1 MTNADEQATNQ
12 PGRRRG
18 RADDS
23 IDPFV
28 RFADI
33 VPQDRLAN
41 VRVAMIGA
49 GGIGAP
55 AALSLAKMGVS
66 RLTVWDFDTV
76 GPENFGPQF
85 YGPKEV
91 NQPKVLAL
99 GRMLAKRAPWCD
111 YTGNQARYRG
121 DPIEDADV
129 IIAAVDSLSA
139 RKVIWSGIDDES
151 RILLVDPKMGA
162 EVLTV
167 HTVIPAEDN
176 DWYPHELEGT
186 AVEAV
191 CTAKATFHCG
201 MVAGAYVAQA
211 VKAWLVDELF
221 PRVEVNLDLRFMSQ
235 MTTDR
240 EAKKA
245 AFAAIQQ
252 NEAA

>member
-1 MTNADEQATNQ
+1 MSNANEQANNQ
-12 PGRRRG
+12 PGRRS

-28 RFADI
+28 RFSDI

-41 VRVAMIGA
+41 VRIAMVGA

-85 YGPKEV
+85 YGPSEV

-99 GRMLAKRAPWCD
+99 GRMLKRRAPWCD
-111 YTGNQARYRG
+111 YTGVRERYRG
-121 DPIEDADV
+121 NPIEDADV
-129 IIAAVDSLSA
+129 IISAVDSLAA
-139 RKVIWSGIDDES
+139 RKVIWSGVDPAS

-211 VKAWLVDELF
+211 VKAWLVGELF
-221 PRVEVNLDLRFMSQ
+221 PRVEVNVDLRFMAQ

-240 EAKKA
+240 DAKKA
-245 AFAAIQQ
+245 AFAATQG
-252 NEAA
+252 EVAA

>member
-1 MTNADEQATNQ
+1 MTDTPNNSQS
-12 PGRRRG
+12 RRS
-18 RADDS
+18 RANPD

-33 VPQDRLAN
+33 VPQDRLGR
-41 VRVAMIGA
+41 VRVAMVGA

-91 NQPKVLAL
+91 NRPKVLAL
-99 GRMLAKRAPWCD
+99 GGMLSKRAPWCD
-111 YTGNQARYRG
+111 YTGIQERYTG
-121 DPIEDADV
+121 EPFDADV
-129 IIAAVDSLSA
+129 VIAAVDSLNA
-139 RKVIWSGIDDES
+139 RKIIWSGIDDDS

-167 HTVIPAEDN
+167 HTVIPQEDN

-211 VKAWLVDELF
+211 VKAWLVGELF
-221 PRVEVNLDLRFMSQ
+221 PRVEVSVDLRFMSQ

-245 AFAAIQQ
+245 AYAALRQAQ
-252 NEAA
+252 GEAA